1 MRQDKVSEQAIQGF
15 LRDQQPLIRR
25 RVNIILLIGGTL
37 VPFFGCVDYILYPEH
52 FKQFMSYRLLTA
64 ALCLALYVINHQW
77 NLENKSF
84 YLGVVGYYVTGFSI
98 IRMVVETNGYASPYY
113 AGLNLVFLTFCTVLT
128 IRIRYLIVHCTALYL
143 IFLLIVLLADY
154 PNKMAMF
161 VANNMFILSTIVI
174 ILVASFVNQ
183 RLRWTEYL
191 LRKNLEEAEAQLKHY
206 SKNLEHTVAESEEK
220 YRLVVENANEA
231 ILVLQGERFQFANPK
246 ALELFGYSK
255 NALCSRP
262 YAEFIHPDDRE
273 LVADR
278 LEQHL
283 RGGLPPEPY
292 SFRIIDKESRIKWL
306 EIRMA
311 VVAWEGRP
319 AALNLLSDITE
330 RKSAEEAL
338 REAHEE
344 LERRVKER
352 TAELEAAQGELVRRE
367 RFAVLGNLIA
377 IVSHELRN
385 PLGTI
390 RASLFAIDD
399 RARGKGLEVERAL
412 DRAERNIV
420 RCDKIIEELLDYARS
435 HDLDLEPTDLDAWLT
450 ELLDEQTL
458 PEGIEGTR
466 DLGAGVI
473 VKLDRER
480 FRRCFLNVIG
490 NACQAMTEKDMD
502 EDADKVIKE
511 KNSLRVASRV
521 VGERLEIRVIDTGT
535 GIHPEEL
542 AKIFQPLY
550 STKGFG
556 VGLGLPIVKQI
567 MDQHGGGVEVESKPG
582 KGTMVTLWLPIS
594 NS

>member
-1 MRQDKVSEQAIQGF
+1 MGQDPVKEEIIQGF
-15 LRDQQPLIRR
+15 FKDQEPLIRR

-37 VPFFGCVDYILYPEH
+37 VPFFGGVDYILYPEH
-52 FKQFMSYRLLTA
+52 FKQFMTYRLLTA
-64 ALCLALYVINHQW
+64 AFCLALYVINRQW
-77 NLENKSF
+77 DLGSKSF
-84 YLGVVGYYVTGFSI
+84 YLGVAGYYITGFSI
-98 IRMVVETNGYASPYY
+98 IGMVVETNGYASPYY

-128 IRIRYLIVHCTALYL
+128 IRIRYVIVHCITLYL
-143 IFLLIVLLADY
+143 MFLLIVLLFDY
-154 PNKMAMF
+154 PNKIDIF
-161 VANNMFILSTIVI
+161 LGNNMFIVSTIVI
-174 ILVASFVNQ
+174 ILVASFFNQ
-183 RLRWTEYL
+183 KLRWTEYL
-191 LRKNLEEAEAQLKHY
+191 LRKDLEEAQAQLKHY
-206 SKNLEHTVAESEEK
+206 SRDLEHTVAESEEK

-231 ILVLQGERFQFANPK
+231 ILVLQGDLFQFANPK

-255 NALCSRP
+255 DALCSRP
-262 YAEFIHPDDRE
+262 YSEFLHPADRE
-273 LVADR
+273 VVADR
-278 LEQHL
+278 LEKHL
-283 RGGLPPEPY
+283 HSRLSPEPY
-292 SFRIIDKESRIKWL
+292 SFRIIDKEGKIRWL

-311 VVAWEGRP
+311 VVAWEGQP

-330 RKSAEEAL
+330 RKSAEAAL
-338 REAHEE
+338 QEAHEE

-352 TAELEAAQGELVRRE
+352 TAELEAAQEELVRRE

-435 HDLDLEPTDLDAWLT
+435 HDLDWEPTVLDEWLA

-458 PEGIEGTR
+458 PEGIELTL

-480 FRRCFLNVIG
+480 FRRCLLNVIG
-490 NACQAMTEKDMD
+490 NACQAMTERELD
-502 EDADKVIKE
+502 EDADEAAKE
-511 KNSLRVASRV
+511 NKSLMIASRV
-521 VGERLEIRVIDTGT
+521 VGDRLEIRVIDTGT

-556 VGLGLPIVKQI
+556 VGLGLPIVKQL
-567 MDQHGGGVEVESKPG
+567 MEQHGGGVEVESKPG
-582 KGTMVTLWLPIS
+582 KGTKVTLWLPIS
-594 NS
+594 NP